1 MRDLLRW
8 FKTHKFESHT
18 LAFITMLLTAAG
30 LYAAAQ
36 NGSSTAIG
44 LLLPI
49 FILSNVLVIWIG

>member
-18 LAFITMLLTAAG
+18 LVFITMLFTAAG

-36 NGSSTAIG
+36 NGNSTAIG
-44 LLLPI
+44 LLLSV
-49 FILSNVLVIWIG
+49 FILSNILIIWIG